1 MYGTFHQSFTAWTMI
16 FLLFATILFL
26 LAFVF
31 MIFSHEF
38 LKKQIRRISA
48 ETRDDP
54 DPREL
59 DYPFFRMTSPPPVS
73 EPWKRFSRI
82 ETQIADRDDFIRET
96 APGLFDRFI
105 LQEQILRLML
115 GASVVIVM
123 FDAAMLAIKL
133 LRRWG

>member
-1 MYGTFHQSFTAWTMI
+1 MI

-59 DYPFFRMTSPPPVS
+59 DYPFFLMTSPPPVS
-73 EPWKRFSRI
+73 EPWKRFSRT
-82 ETQIADRDDFIRET
+82 ETQVADRDDFIRET

-123 FDAAMLAIKL
+123 FDAALLAIKL

>member
-1 MYGTFHQSFTAWTMI
+1 MI

-31 MIFSHEF
+31 LIFSHEF

-48 ETRDDP
+48 QTRDDP

-59 DYPFFRMTSPPPVS
+59 DYPFFRMTSPPHVS
-73 EPWKRFSRI
+73 EPWKRFSRT
-82 ETQIADRDDFIRET
+82 ETQVADRDDFIRET

-115 GASVVIVM
+115 GASTVLVTL
-123 FDAAMLAIKL
+123 DAILLAIKL
-133 LRRWG
+133 IRRWG

>member
-1 MYGTFHQSFTAWTMI
+1 MI

-31 MIFSHEF
+31 LIFSHEF

-48 ETRDDP
+48 QTRRDP
-54 DPREL
+54 APREL
-59 DYPFFRMTSPPPVS
+59 DYPFFRIAVPPPVS
-73 EPWKRFSRI
+73 APWKRFSRI

-115 GASVVIVM
+115 GASTVIVM
-123 FDAAMLAIKL
+123 LDAVLLAVKL
-133 LRRWG
+133 IRRWW

>member
-1 MYGTFHQSFTAWTMI
+1 M
-16 FLLFATILFL
+16 LLLLLATILFL

-31 MIFSHEF
+31 LIFSHEF
-38 LKKQIRRISA
+38 LKRQIRRISA

-59 DYPFFRMTSPPPVS
+59 DYPFFRMTAPPPVS
-73 EPWKRFSRI
+73 APWKRFSRV

-105 LQEQILRLML
+105 LQEQILKLML
-115 GASVVIVM
+115 GAATILVTL
-123 FDAAMLAIKL
+123 DAILLAIKL
-133 LRRWG
+133 IRRWG

>member
-1 MYGTFHQSFTAWTMI
+1 MI
-16 FLLFATILFL
+16 FLLLATILFL

-31 MIFSHEF
+31 LIFSHEF

-54 DPREL
+54 APPEL
-59 DYPFFRMTSPPPVS
+59 DYPFFRMTSPPPIS
-73 EPWKRFSRI
+73 TPWKRFSRI
-82 ETQIADRDDFIRET
+82 ETQVADRDDFIRET

-115 GASVVIVM
+115 GASTVLVAL
-123 FDAAMLAIKL
+123 DAILLAIKL
-133 LRRWG
+133 IRRWG